1 MMTGNSDELN
11 IHMNAVEKMVS
22 MRGGFHALGMSGTLH
37 MVLTWYEYVF
47 PAAPAVHPPLTF

>member
-1 MMTGNSDELN
+1 MTGNSDELN